1 MNTCHRIHKM
11 TADIHFERPMD
22 AVSLQEH
29 LPVLIRQGLASV
41 MEEVFDTLCP
51 GREKI
56 HIRKL
61 TLDLGDINLKNFD
74 REMGSKL
81 KSCLL
86 DALGREIHGQTP
98 PLFSF
103 DSLADKLIQIISTG
117 SHQNIDP
124 YWIPL
129 ITTHGRATKALLL
142 KKGKT
147 PLVRKHI
154 AWLFPRE
161 RLKELILLF
170 EPFHH
175 GFIDYFVDRPERL
188 MTWETLRT
196 ATPAV
201 FKKQVA
207 EFILAYL
214 FVERGSRFNKK
225 LFLSSVIQQ
234 ISGHYNI
241 KYTALLFSLVH
252 VFESA
257 EDESPLRKEIL
268 AFLLEL
274 ELAKGARQED
284 PVDKRERALVFD
296 YLLNKT
302 GPFEKKSAQILE
314 RLIKS
319 DPRSIALFLAQH
331 RDISGLFK
339 KMVRILDP
347 HLLGRILNIQHP
359 GRHLT
364 MAKYTVILNQAY
376 YSRLFAGSEKMAH
389 FLLWE
394 AVLQFDPPFEEQ
406 KFCRHLLTQ
415 MAQNSTVSGSRG
427 RFLNRFVIRLVLDL
441 RKNREHYALLKA
453 VLALKGIKEGLE
465 LLGEKGFENLD
476 NAVFFLR
483 FYLEKAG
490 NRRKIA
496 VSFPRD
502 RIASL
507 IRLIQPV
514 QYEFIDAVIKE
525 SLSFFKQTTALDQGE
540 TNLVRRVNEFVLDFL
555 VHDRAAGFNR
565 KNFVAGIVGQMAFHT
580 GMKYERQVGFFK
592 IFVGKNQAQTPLKRQ
607 LSQALFLLEKEL
619 ALDGKIRESK
629 ETPKELVMAYLTQIL
644 PAEGNETSYLI
655 NAVKKFEAKAV
666 NKTDY
671 YAAILEKLLENRTI
685 DFDRILTEKAP
696 KIPGDKTDTSKLS
709 LEGKI
714 TALVTS
720 QPNLLH
726 GFIEKH
732 LHRPDFIRLLTTSL
746 SLPLLNRILY
756 LLRPRDFVSITR
768 YTQILKKSIANAWGL
783 SFGRKMEI
791 HLWQAVFMGIREK
804 HLSRSFDEA
813 IFIPRFLAHMAQI
826 IPKYSRKTFYARVE
840 KELAEHSSPPSAKA
854 EHLGALSILSCLAKT
869 SSHKTYPPPKE
880 PPPSPPPA
888 KQDNKENIMET
899 HIMETHIMETLYPDN
914 CGLVLAAPYLPR
926 LFTSLG
932 LMENLKFKDGP
943 AAIRG
948 VRLLQYMVD
957 QTSDTPW
964 ALLAFNRLL
973 CNVGPRAPANP
984 NFEITPREKET
995 IESLILGMI
1004 QNWKAIGN
1012 TSIQG
1017 FRESFL
1023 ARKGVLTLDQN
1034 NCWHLKVEP
1043 KTFDMLLDSL
1053 SWSFST
1059 IKHPWMDRVI
1069 HVKWR

>member
-1 MNTCHRIHKM
+1 MNTSHRIHRM

-22 AVSLQEH
+22 AVSHQEH
-29 LPVLIRQGLASV
+29 LPVLIQQGLASV
-41 MEEVFDTLCP
+41 MEAVFNTLSP
-51 GREKI
+51 GKEKI

-61 TLDLGDINLKNFD
+61 TVDLGDINFKNFD
-74 REMGSKL
+74 REMASKL
-81 KSCLL
+81 QSCLL
-86 DALGREIHGQTP
+86 DALGREIHSRQTP
-98 PLFSF
+98 PSYSF
-103 DSLADKLIQIISTG
+103 DVLADKLIRIIQAG
-117 SHQNIDP
+117 SHQDIDP

-129 ITTHGRATKALLL
+129 IATHGRATKQLLL
-142 KKGKT
+142 KQGKT

-154 AWLFPRE
+154 AWLFPKE
-161 RLKELILLF
+161 RLRELILLF

-188 MTWETLRT
+188 MTWETLRM

-241 KYTALLFSLVH
+241 KYTALLFSLIH

-257 EDESPLRKEIL
+257 KDESPLKKEIL

-274 ELAKGARQED
+274 EQTAKGAKWQED

-302 GPFEKKSAQILE
+302 CQVEKQSAQILE

-331 RDISGLFK
+331 RVPGLFK

-364 MAKYTVILNQAY
+364 MAKYTAILNQTY
-376 YSRLFAGSEKMAH
+376 YSRLFAGSEKMGH

-406 KFCRHLLTQ
+406 KFCRHLLIQ
-415 MAQNSTVSGSRG
+415 MAQNSTVSGPQG
-427 RFLNRFVIRLVLDL
+427 RFFNRFIIRLVLDL

-453 VLALKGIKEGLE
+453 VLELKGIKEGLA
-465 LLGEKGFENLD
+465 LLGENGFENLD
-476 NAVFFLR
+476 NAVAFLR
-483 FYLEKAG
+483 FYLEKSG

-496 VSFPRD
+496 TLFPQKQ
-502 RIASL
+502 ITSL

-514 QYEFIDAVIKE
+514 QFEFIEAAIKE
-525 SLSFFKQTTALDQGE
+525 SLSFLKQTTGLDQGE
-540 TNLVRRVNEFVLDFL
+540 TNFIRLVNEFVLDYL
-555 VHDRAAGFNR
+555 VHDRGLGFNR
-565 KNFVAGIVGQMAFHT
+565 KRFVAGIVGQMARHT
-580 GMKYERQVGFFK
+580 GMKYERQVGMFK
-592 IFVGKNQAQTPLKRQ
+592 NFVGKNQGQNPLKHQ
-607 LSQALFLLEKEL
+607 LGKVLLTLENEL
-619 ALDGKIRESK
+619 AFDANIRESK
-629 ETPKELVMAYLTQIL
+629 ESAKEMVMAFLTQVL
-644 PAEGNETSYLI
+644 PAKGNETSYLI
-655 NAVKKFEAKAV
+655 NAVKKFEIKAAD
-666 NKTDY
+666 KTDY

-696 KIPGDKTDTSKLS
+696 KISREKTQSRKLS
-709 LEGKI
+709 LAEKI
-714 TALVTS
+714 TALVNAK
-720 QPNLLH
+720 PNLLH

-732 LHRPDFIRLLTTSL
+732 LHRPDFIRLLTTCL
-746 SLPLLNRILY
+746 PLPLLNRILY

-768 YTQILKKSIANAWGL
+768 YTQIFKKSISTTFGL
-783 SFGRKMEI
+783 SFGRRMEI

-804 HLSRSFDEA
+804 NGSCSFDEA
-813 IFIPRFLAHMAQI
+813 IFIPRFLAHMAEI
-826 IPKYSRKTFYARVE
+826 IPKYSPKTFYARIE
-840 KELAEHSSPPSAKA
+840 KELAENSPPPSAKA
-854 EHLGALSILSCLAKT
+854 EHLGALAVLSGLAKT
-869 SSHKTYPPPKE
+869 SSRTQAPRLPIAPPR
-880 PPPSPPPA
+880 PSPPPA
-888 KQDNKENIMET
+888 QQENKDNV
-899 HIMETHIMETLYPDN
+899 METHIMETLYPDN
-914 CGLVLAAPYLPR
+914 CGLVLAAPYLPQ

-932 LMENLKFKDGP
+932 LMENLRFKDSSS
-943 AAIRG
+943 AQRG
-948 VRLLQYMVD
+948 VRLLQYLVD
-957 QTSDTPW
+957 EATDTPW
-964 ALLAFNRLL
+964 ALLAFNRIL
-973 CNVGPRAPANP
+973 CNVGPTAPQAP
-984 NFEITPREKET
+984 VFEITPREKET
-995 IESLILGMI
+995 MESLILGMI

-1023 ARKGVLTLDQN
+1023 NRKGVLTLDQN

-1043 KTFDMLLDSL
+1043 KTFDMLLDSIP
-1053 SWSFST
+1053 WSFSI

-1069 HVKWR
+1069 HVRWR